1 MDNSDKR
8 LGPFG
13 YLALYLFVWG
23 GSVYYLRHAGAEWTF
38 PLISLGV
45 FGIGLSLLTLVLT
58 HWSNPPPVIV
68 KRPGLETGAIL
79 AFLVV
84 YAFGFLGWA
93 MQALQD
99 AMLPGEGQELAILL
113 VKLVAHVVLPA
124 ILLVALGAHLEPLL
138 ETHLDRR
145 GFWLTLTVLGVALLG
160 LLAVVSPS
168 LHELQD
174 LKPQLSTLAWA
185 MPAAFVWMALE
196 AGLTEEFLFRA
207 VLQTRLT
214 ALLKSELGA
223 LLIGAV
229 LFALAHFPGLYFRG
243 DPGVDGYSTDPV
255 QVMAFTI
262 ATLSPLAILFGT
274 IWARTRSLLLCV
286 LLHAAVDVLPALP
299 EFLKIWGPQ

>member
-1 MDNSDKR
+1 MDSSDKR

-13 YLALYLFVWG
+13 YLTLYLFTWG
-23 GSVYYLRHAGAEWTF
+23 GAVVYLRQTGADWTF
-38 PLISLGV
+38 PLVSLGV
-45 FGIGLSLLTLVLT
+45 FGLGLSLLTLVLT

-68 KRPGLETGAIL
+68 KRPALETGAIL

-93 MQALQD
+93 MQALQA
-99 AMLPGEGQELAILL
+99 AMPPGQGQEVAILV
-113 VKLVAHVVLPA
+113 VKLIAHVVLPA

-145 GFWLTLTVLGVALLG
+145 GFWLTLSVLGIALIG

-168 LHELQD
+168 VHQIQD
-174 LKPQLSTLAWA
+174 LKPKFSTLAWA
-185 MPAAFVWMALE
+185 APMAFVWMALE

-207 VLQTRLT
+207 VLQTRLA
-214 ALLKSELGA
+214 ALLKSEWGA

-243 DPGVDGYSTDPV
+243 DPGVDGYSTDPW
-255 QVMAFTI
+255 QVIAFTI

-274 IWARTRSLLLCV
+274 IWSRTRSLLLCV

-299 EFLKIWGPQ
+299 DFLRIWAPQ

>member
-1 MDNSDKR
+1 MDSSDKR

-13 YLALYLFVWG
+13 YLTLYLFTWG
-23 GSVYYLRHAGAEWTF
+23 GAVVYLRQAGADWAF

-45 FGIGLSLLTLVLT
+45 FGLGLSLLTLVLT

-68 KRPGLETGAIL
+68 KRPVVETGAVL

-93 MQALQD
+93 MQALEA
-99 AMLPGEGQELAILL
+99 AMPPGQGQEVAILV
-113 VKLVAHVVLPA
+113 VKLIAHVVVPA

-145 GFWLTLTVLGVALLG
+145 GFWLTLGVLGIALVG

-168 LHELQD
+168 VHEIQD
-174 LKPQLSTLAWA
+174 LKPRWSTLAWA
-185 MPAAFVWMALE
+185 APIAFVWMALE

-207 VLQTRLT
+207 VLQTRLA
-214 ALLKSELGA
+214 ALLKSEWGA

-243 DPGVDGYSTDPV
+243 DPGVDGYSTDPL
-255 QVMAFTI
+255 QVIAFTI

-274 IWARTRSLLLCV
+274 IWSRTRSLLLCV
-286 LLHAAVDVLPALP
+286 LLHAAVDVIPALP
-299 EFLKIWGPQ
+299 GFLRIWAPQ

>member
-1 MDNSDKR
+1 MDSSDKR

-13 YLALYLFVWG
+13 YLTLYLFIWG
-23 GSVYYLRHAGAEWTF
+23 GAVLYLRHTGAEWTF

-45 FGIGLSLLTLVLT
+45 FGLGLSLLTLVLT
-58 HWSNPPPVIV
+58 HWSNPDPVIV
-68 KRPGLETGAIL
+68 KRPALETGAIL

-84 YAFGFLGWA
+84 YAFGFLGWS
-93 MQALQD
+93 MQSLQQ
-99 AMLPGEGQELAILL
+99 AIPAGQGQEMAILL
-113 VKLVAHVVLPA
+113 VKLIAHVVLPA
-124 ILLVALGAHLEPLL
+124 ILLVALGARLEPLL
-138 ETHLDRR
+138 RSHLDWR
-145 GFWLTLTVLGVALLG
+145 GFWLSLTVLGITLVA

-168 LHELQD
+168 LHEIQD
-174 LKPQLSTLAWA
+174 LKPRASTLAWSLP
-185 MPAAFVWMALE
+185 MAFVWMALE

-214 ALLKSELGA
+214 ALLKSEMGA

-243 DPGVDGYSTDPV
+243 DPSIDGYSTDPV
-255 QVMAFTI
+255 QVIAFTI
-262 ATLSPLAILFGT
+262 ANLSPLAILFGT

-299 EFLKIWGPQ
+299 EFLRIWGPH